1 MNVLI
6 TCYYLV
12 LFIYVLL
19 LLIPVTSAWGLSELW
34 GGGISTPDISH
45 SSPRLRRLTLHFIL
59 ALPSHLFLI
68 SFLDCCPPPPLFSTA
83 PPSAA
88 LHSQITLSLPPLP
101 VQISAPPGRRLH
113 PPPTSL
119 RRSSLRLAPRACVCC
134 HSRAGAL
141 PPCPPLYCTHF
152 PDGTCVFRVLC
163 FPMCLCVPDYPS
175 PSSPPNLFIY
185 IMRQ

>member
-68 SFLDCCPPPPLFSTA
+68 SFLDCCPPPPSFLPPPHLQPCIVKSPSPYLLSRCKYPPHLGAAYTRHLPAFAAHPCALRHVPVFAVIPVPVRSPLVLPCTA
-83 PPSAA
+83 P
-88 LHSQITLSLPPLP
+88 ISLMAP
-101 VQISAPPGRRLH
+101 VCF
-113 PPPTSL
+113 
-119 RRSSLRLAPRACVCC
+119 AC
-134 HSRAGAL
+134 
-141 PPCPPLYCTHF
+141 
-152 PDGTCVFRVLC
+152 CVS
-163 FPMCLCVPDYPS
+163 LCVS
-175 PSSPPNLFIY
+175 VSLTIPPQVLLRTCLY
-185 IMRQ
+185 I